1 MKSKKKRPKF
11 EHIKLREMLTTMD
24 EIEDG
29 SIANIG
35 ESTHSK
41 NTSVKFCQVR
51 QKMYLYM

>member
-24 EIEDG
+24 AIEDG

-35 ESTHSK
+35 ESTHSN